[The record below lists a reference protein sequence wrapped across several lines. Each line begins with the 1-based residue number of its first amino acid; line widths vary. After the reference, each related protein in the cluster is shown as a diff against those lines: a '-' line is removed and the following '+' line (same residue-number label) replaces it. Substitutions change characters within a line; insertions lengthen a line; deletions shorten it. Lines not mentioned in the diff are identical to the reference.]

1 MAVPLLPLF
10 PLPLVA
16 FPGTALPLHI
26 FEERYKEMMADV
38 QQASGEFGIVLAKD
52 EGIVNIGCTATVE
65 RVVKRYSDGRLDLIA
80 LGRRRFRIESLDDD
94 KSYLRA
100 AIEYVSDEEAEAPA
114 DLKAR
119 ALAASERLREVEP
132 EAAAGLAAPTSV
144 LSYQLG
150 QYVSDVDKR
159 QTLLALTSEVERLR
173 YLVSMLPGYTAE
185 RERILLAKRVAPLNG
200 HAKHVQDI

>member
-100 AIEYVSDEEAEAPA
+100 AIEYVSDEEADAPA

-132 EAAAGLAAPTSV
+132 EAATGLAAPTSV

>member
-100 AIEYVSDEEAEAPA
+100 AIEYVSDEEADAPA